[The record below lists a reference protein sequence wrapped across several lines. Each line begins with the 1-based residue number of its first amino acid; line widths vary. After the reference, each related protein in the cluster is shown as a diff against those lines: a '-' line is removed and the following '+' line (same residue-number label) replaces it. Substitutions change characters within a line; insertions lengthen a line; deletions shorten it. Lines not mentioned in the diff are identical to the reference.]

1 MIYYSYKIIIQIK
14 KRNIRKNGHDYYKV
28 KWSGWPEEAWTWC
41 HIGDIDALNK
51 IQDFRDA
58 MASNLPIECMPRFRK
73 KNYRIPD
80 EFREK
85 ILSKYKKEKGEVF

>member
-1 MIYYSYKIIIQIK
+1 MIYFSYKIQIK
-14 KRNIRKNGHDYYKV
+14 KRNIRKTGHDYYKV

-58 MASNLPIECMPRFRK
+58 MARNLPIECMPRFRK